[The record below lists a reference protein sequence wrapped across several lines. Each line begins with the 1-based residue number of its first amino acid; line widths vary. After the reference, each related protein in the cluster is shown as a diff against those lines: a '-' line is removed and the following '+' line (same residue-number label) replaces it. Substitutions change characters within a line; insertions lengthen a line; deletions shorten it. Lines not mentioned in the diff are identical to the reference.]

1 MLSDRSDKS
10 DRSDRFG
17 VPRLQS
23 KAKHKGGTASKK
35 IAAKHSV
42 LRQFLLFVCNRW
54 MQRATRSCFAT
65 SMVQECTTVLDCTSA
80 EARREID
87 HDAPPQVWFFT
98 KIFQK
103 VLKKMENIFFWQN
116 NDIICLYFF
125 QTVIFYSI
133 GWTFVK
139 NQTCGGASWTISRL
153 APALVQSS
161 TVVHSCTMLVA
172 KHDLVA
178 RCIHRLEQPRVCWF
192 DNSQLMWYVL

>member
-87 HDAPPQVWFFT
+87 HDAPPQVRLST
-98 KIFQK
+98 KNEKTI
-103 VLKKMENIFFWQN
+103 
-116 NDIICLYFF
+116 
-125 QTVIFYSI
+125 
-133 GWTFVK
+133 
-139 NQTCGGASWTISRL
+139 ISRQVRRSVPQ
-153 APALVQSS
+153 AV
-161 TVVHSCTMLVA
+161 
-172 KHDLVA
+172 
-178 RCIHRLEQPRVCWF
+178 R
-192 DNSQLMWYVL
+192 